1 MNKWKEALEASGE
14 GIFDWDILTGDL
26 SISNFPKIAKFSD
39 IEKLV
44 HPDDNPSFKQT
55 VAAFL
60 RSNNEKIYSGEYQ
73 FKRDDGRYSW
83 VLILGK
89 IVKRDKSKRPIKFIG
104 TILDISQ
111 RKKVEEKLLYE
122 SEHDTLTGVYRR
134 EYFQK
139 VIDKI
144 NDEKKLGPRPPFSI
158 LLIDINGLKEANDK
172 YGHLAG
178 DTLIADT
185 ASLLQNFVRTQSW
198 KRKEDFVVRWG
209 GDEFLVVL
217 DDCSNEYAR
226 VVLARLMQHVEKY
239 NNLKPELKKIRF
251 SIGVGSSDILDKNSS
266 VEDVIGIADEEMYL
280 GKLDR
285 IEHNRS
291 GIIKYLLNRLEEKDY
306 IVAGE
311 LHSLRV
317 MARVMAKT
325 LVGQR
330 KMTLGQG
337 ILLDLL
343 CLLHDIGK
351 IEMANVD
358 IKNRRKLGDSEKS
371 YFREHALAGS
381 EMAPMILNILQLK
394 IIDASKFP
402 KLILHHHEH
411 WDGKGY
417 PGGLKGE
424 HIPIEDRVFSI
435 IDAYE
440 AMTNE
445 RPFRS
450 KLSPLKALER
460 LKTEAGKQFD
470 PELVDLFISE
480 KVYNI

>member
-1 MNKWKEALEASGE
+1 MISQKATSK
-14 GIFDWDILTGDL
+14 ITGDL
-26 SISNFPKIAKFSD
+26 ETLVRPGQVKKF
-39 IEKLV
+39 
-44 HPDDNPSFKQT
+44 
-55 VAAFL
+55 
-60 RSNNEKIYSGEYQ
+60 
-73 FKRDDGRYSW
+73 
-83 VLILGK
+83 
-89 IVKRDKSKRPIKFIG
+89 
-104 TILDISQ
+104 
-111 RKKVEEKLLYE
+111 RKKLSKLLYE
-122 SEHDTLTGVYRR
+122 SEHDLLTGVYRR

-217 DDCSNEYAR
+217 DDCSSEYAK
-226 VVLARLMQHVEKY
+226 VVLTRLMQHVEKY
-239 NNLKPELKKIRF
+239 NNSKPELKKIRF
-251 SIGVGSSDILDKNSS
+251 SIGVGSSDILDKEAC
-266 VEDVIGIADEEMYL
+266 VEDVIGKADEEMYF

-285 IEHNRS
+285 IEHHRS

-317 MARVMAKT
+317 MARAMAKI
-325 LVGQR
+325 LEGQR
-330 KMTLGQG
+330 KMTLEQG

-343 CLLHDIGK
+343 CLLHDVGK
-351 IEMANVD
+351 IEMANAD
-358 IKNRRKLGDSEKS
+358 IKNRRKFDDFEKS

-381 EMAPMILNILQLK
+381 EMVPMILNIMQLK
-394 IIDASKFP
+394 IDGSRFP

-445 RPFRS
+445 RPYRP

-460 LKTEAGKQFD
+460 LKAEAGKQFD
-470 PELVDLFISE
+470 PELVDLFIGN
-480 KVYNI
+480 KMYDQR